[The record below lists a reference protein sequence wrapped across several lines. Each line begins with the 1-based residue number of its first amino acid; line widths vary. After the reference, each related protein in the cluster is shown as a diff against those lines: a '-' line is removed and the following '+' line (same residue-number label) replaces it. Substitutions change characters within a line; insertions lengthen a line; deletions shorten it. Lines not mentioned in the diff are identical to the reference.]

1 MLDRDGWNIDG
12 EEAKRAAHI
21 AAWRAF
27 WDRSHIDVTPSDA
40 AKNASRKPYV
50 LPTNDKLPLSIGVDS
65 KGKNKFRGTFAS
77 AEVELDGKVVYSGV
91 PKAGEVI
98 ATGGTPVVPVQRARC
113 PLSQFSA
120 LRVRSRRIVSR
131 SRSGCSTT

>member
-1 MLDRDGWNIDG
+1 MLDRDGWTIDG

-40 AKNASRKPYV
+40 AKNAPRKPYA

-65 KGKNKFRGTFAS
+65 KGGNRFLGTFVS
-77 AEVELDGKVVYSGV
+77 AEVELDGKVLYSGV
-91 PKAGEVI
+91 PKAGL
-98 ATGGTPVVPVQRARC
+98 TH
-113 PLSQFSA
+113 
-120 LRVRSRRIVSR
+120 
-131 SRSGCSTT
+131 